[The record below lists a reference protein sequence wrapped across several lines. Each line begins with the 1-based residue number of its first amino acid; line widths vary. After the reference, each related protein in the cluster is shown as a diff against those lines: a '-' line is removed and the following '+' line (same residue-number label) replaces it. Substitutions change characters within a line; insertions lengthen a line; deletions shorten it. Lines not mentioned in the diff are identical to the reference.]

1 MLRVWF
7 LCAVVDVR
15 GVSVVCSLV
24 SCFVGCSLHELNCVE
39 VSKKKQMS
47 VVVAENTPVVKLPV
61 SGQREFKET

>member
-1 MLRVWF
+1 M
-7 LCAVVDVR
+7 
-15 GVSVVCSLV
+15 VCSLV